1 MSIRLNLQGRDSVL
15 AAPLVLDLARWMV
28 VLQMA
33 GHSGPISELAFY
45 FKQPVG
51 TDPPRT
57 FQDQVAGL
65 KDLELA
71 CEQKGAAGRGQQ
83 AAGRGK

>member
-1 MSIRLNLQGRDSVL
+1 
-15 AAPLVLDLARWMV
+15 MV

-51 TDPPRT
+51 TDAPTT
-57 FQDQVAGL
+57 FQDQVASL
-65 KDLELA
+65 RNLELA
-71 CEQKGAAGRGQQ
+71 CEQKIKAGKGQQ
-83 AAGRGK
+83 SVNSRH

>member
-1 MSIRLNLQGRDSVL
+1 M
-15 AAPLVLDLARWMV
+15 LDLARWMI

-51 TDPPRT
+51 TDPPMT

-65 KDLELA
+65 KDLVLD
-71 CEQKGAAGRGQQ
+71 CEQKLTAGKGQKAAGRGQQ
-83 AAGRGK
+83 IRCNAKEQ